1 MSDEF
6 KGVTIALLTAS
17 TFASWSV
24 EMEALL
30 RAKGLWKCT
39 QVLDQ
44 DFWWHLEL
52 SLSRRKTRSRPSS
65 TKHSELFNVSSI
77 QLARRLLEE
86 ALLPKTSVRHSRI
99 SWKARILYQDLFT
112 DPSLHNQGRRRI
124 SWRRWLRQVSGGRH
138 LEKTKWGQSETSW
151 GARSPHDA
159 DRSSSIFRDQKKNS
173 GISKGHCHKDYQERH
188 TTRSF

>member
-1 MSDEF
+1 MYPSPCPRLLMTFGTLTLKEKDEIETKF
-6 KGVTIALLTAS
+6 D
-17 TFASWSV
+17 
-24 EMEALL
+24 
-30 RAKGLWKCT
+30 KGLNVYLK
-39 QVLDQ
+39 
-44 DFWWHLEL
+44 
-52 SLSRRKTRSRPSS
+52 R
-65 TKHSELFNVSSI
+65 HSELFNVSSI